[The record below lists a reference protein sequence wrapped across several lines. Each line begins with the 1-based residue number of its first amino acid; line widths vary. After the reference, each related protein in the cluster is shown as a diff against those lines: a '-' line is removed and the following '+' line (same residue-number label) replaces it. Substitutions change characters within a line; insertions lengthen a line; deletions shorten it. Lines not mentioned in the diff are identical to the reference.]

1 MYGGWGGAG
10 GVQAKQ
16 YDTINILTLPAFT
29 WVSVPFDAQS
39 TRYGHSCNAVGGS
52 QILSIGGA
60 DADPP
65 QTSVAASG
73 YALGAFDTP
82 DPNAQGLAIFDMTSL
97 TWSSQ
102 YTTGA
107 PPYEQ
112 SDLIKQVYSGQQY
125 VLMALSATYL
135 AKAIAGLLLR
145 ILTPALLHS

>member
-1 MYGGWGGAG
+1 MYGGWGGNL
-10 GVQAKQ
+10 GVQAQQ

-29 WVSVPFDAQS
+29 WISVEYNSQS
-39 TRYGHSCNAVGGS
+39 SRYAHSCNAVGGS
-52 QILSIGGA
+52 QILTIGGI

-65 QTSVAASG
+65 QTSAFANT
-73 YALGAFDTP
+73 YAQGSFDTP

-102 YTTGA
+102 YTAGA

-125 VLMALSATYL
+125 VSIALSA
-135 AKAIAGLLLR
+135 ASIG
-145 ILTPALLHS
+145 

>member
-1 MYGGWGGAG
+1 MYGGRGGSD

-29 WVSVPFDAQS
+29 WVSVEYDSQT

-52 QILSIGGA
+52 QILTIGGA

-65 QTSVAASG
+65 QTSATADT
-73 YALGAFDTP
+73 YAQGAFTTP
-82 DPNAQGLAIFDMTSL
+82 DPNAQGLAIFDMTNL

-102 YTTGA
+102 YTAGA

-125 VLMALSATYL
+125 VLMTPSAVYL
-135 AKAIAGLLLR
+135 ANIMAGLLLR
-145 ILTPALLHS
+145 ILTRGLPHS

>member
-1 MYGGWGGAG
+1 MYGGWGGTSG
-10 GVQAKQ
+10 DPAKQ
-16 YDTINILTLPAFT
+16 YDTINILTLPAFR
-29 WVSVPFDAQS
+29 WVSVEYDAQS
-39 TRYGHSCNAVGGS
+39 TRFGHSCNAVGGS

-60 DADPP
+60 DGDPP
-65 QTSVAASG
+65 QAIAAASAYIQG
-73 YALGAFDTP
+73 VFDTP

-107 PPYEQ
+107 SPYEQ

-135 AKAIAGLLLR
+135 AKAMAGLL
-145 ILTPALLHS
+145 